1 MRWVASMVV
10 EIFRILVRGGVFM
23 FPRDTKDLSKP
34 DRLRRMYK
42 ANPIAMVI
50 EQAGGAALTG
60 RERLMDLQPVAL
72 HQRLPVIV
80 GSKAE
85 VERPPAYHADYD
97 AGNLAGVDSP
107 LMDEWFHADA

>member
-23 FPRDTKDLSKP
+23 YPHDTKDLSKP
-34 DRLRRMYK
+34 GRLRLMYE

-50 EQAGGAALTG
+50 EQAGGAASTG
-60 RERLMDLQPVAL
+60 RERLMDLQPEAL
-72 HQRLPVIV
+72 HQRVPVIV

-85 VERPPAYHADYD
+85 VERLIAYHADFD
-97 AGNLAGVDSP
+97 AGDMAGLDTP
-107 LMDEWFHADA
+107 LVNELFHAD